1 MRGWLV
7 LLAIACMLA
16 PGRAS
21 GDEPRRALA
30 VIVAK
35 GSRITGLSGAEL
47 KRVFSGDTVVVN
59 DRRLVPFN
67 FPPGTSERLAFD
79 RAVLGMS
86 EAEVGRY
93 WVDRKIRG
101 DGGAPRALPT
111 ALHVHK
117 IVARFPGAIGYL
129 PLDQLTPDVV
139 SIKIDGLLPSAR
151 GYWIVLR

>member
-1 MRGWLV
+1 MRGWF
-7 LLAIACMLA
+7 LAMVIACVIA

-21 GDEPRRALA
+21 GDKPTRALA

-35 GSRITGLSGAEL
+35 GSKITALSSAEL
-47 KRVFSGDTVVVN
+47 KRAFSGDAVVV
-59 DRRLVPFN
+59 DDQRLIPFN
-67 FPPGTSERLAFD
+67 YPPGSTERVGFD
-79 RAVLGMS
+79 RAVLDMS
-86 EAEVGRY
+86 EAEVGRF

-101 DGGAPRALPT
+101 EGEPPRALPT

-139 SIKIDGLLPSAR
+139 AIKIDGLLPSAR
-151 GYWIVLR
+151 GYSIFIQ